1 MTLMDSFGTRP
12 LLIALPPLTVAVAIM
27 LAVAVAAQSA
37 PRPKADPEALRQR
50 EQELELLRSVLE
62 SRLESFNGEFSRKG
76 ETLTDSVRNSATSL
90 REEVSTHLAE
100 FRRFTETVPGASP
113 ACASRKTTV
122 RAVAT
127 VSASSGVN
135 WCASSV

>member
-50 EQELELLRSVLE
+50 EQELELLRSEQRRAAETEARLQREIE
-62 SRLESFNGEFSRKG
+62 SLGEDRG
-76 ETLTDSVRNSATSL
+76 AGRQHRNAI
-90 REEVSTHLAE
+90 EA
-100 FRRFTETVPGASP
+100 A
-113 ACASRKTTV
+113 
-122 RAVAT
+122 
-127 VSASSGVN
+127 
-135 WCASSV
+135 

>member
-50 EQELELLRSVLE
+50 EQELELLRSEQRRAAETEARLQREIESLGEDRRAFNQQMIDTAARVRAIEEQVANTETRLKPLDDNEAALRKSLE
-62 SRLESFNGEFSRKG
+62 SR
-76 ETLTDSVRNSATSL
+76 
-90 REEVSTHLAE
+90 
-100 FRRFTETVPGASP
+100 
-113 ACASRKTTV
+113 
-122 RAVAT
+122 RAVIAE
-127 VSASSGVN
+127 V
-135 WCASSV
+135 